1 MLLGSGSFVLRDY
14 GVFGYPIAHYH
25 RECFWQGEL
34 PLWNPLNNCGLPF
47 LAQWNTMTLYPGS
60 LCYLLLPLPWSL
72 GFFMLLHLW
81 LGGLGAYVVA
91 RRWTGFNFAAAVA
104 GVAYAFHG
112 LTQQSLMWPNNI
124 AAFGLLPWV
133 VLTVERGVREGGRKL
148 VVAAVVGALQMLT
161 GAPEVIVFTWVI
173 AGALAVFGVQ
183 GSKSKV
189 QSRGADECGS
199 DHGAPFPLTP
209 ALSPGEREGAG
220 TVEDASSAPLAS
232 PAPDPLATKTEADS
246 FVPRRDT
253 ILPLPE
259 GEGRG
264 EGEGRA
270 CSTIAASFTAEPP
283 APLITNHF
291 SLCFRLLGII
301 ALVTLLS
308 SAQLLPF
315 LDLLRHS
322 QRDAGFGD
330 SVWSLPAWGFANYLV
345 PLFRCI
351 LTSPGV
357 PLHSGQNWTSSYYA
371 GAGVLALALLAVLR
385 VSDRRSRLL
394 SLVGAVCLV
403 LALGE
408 GGFLFSIL
416 KKVLPLGVMRYPVKF
431 VIPLTFILPM
441 LAAFALAELFR
452 DTTVRSR
459 RREEAEPVEASA
471 SEAVETADIL
481 KGGPDTG
488 LKPGANESA
497 NESGDSVTRDS
508 EPEAPNADQSLLT
521 SAATVDERR
530 ARMARHR
537 LRAIAAVLTAVVVLI
552 AVLGWL
558 NPMAD
563 EGLESRLYLLYSSA
577 AGGLFL
583 IFTVAGVLTMR
594 TAESRTRCFLWSLAV
609 VGLIFADLRTHLPS
623 LTPRVPPGFLQ
634 PGQPDLQA
642 LTPVPRDGVAR
653 ASLTWQALK
662 EFKSKMLPDLD
673 QTLLLQRVG
682 LYDNLNLLDGIAKT
696 DGIFSLYLRE
706 QQEIEARMFLSGPT
720 NSLPGPLADFLGVAH
735 VSSPTNI
742 FKWHRRDT
750 ALPLITAGQ
759 RPEFAAAEISLPAMA
774 STSWNPA
781 ETVFIHPWEKGQVV
795 ATNAAVAK
803 VLSAKWAAR
812 RIECEVESDTPTLV
826 VIAQAFYHPWR
837 ATVNGQP
844 TTILRANHAFQAVAV
859 PSGRS
864 TVRLEY
870 VDRKFQFGVG
880 LSALGLVVCGALW
893 WRSGRMPNAQ

>member
-1 MLLGSGSFVLRDY
+1 MLGSGSFVLRDY

-25 RECFWQGEL
+25 RECFWNGEL

-91 RRWTGFNFAAAVA
+91 RRWTGFNLAAAVA

-133 VLTVERGVREGGRKL
+133 VLTVESGVREGGRKL

-161 GAPEVIVFTWVI
+161 GAPEVILFTWVI
-173 AGALAVFGVQ
+173 AGALAVFGIQ
-183 GSKSKV
+183 GSKFKV
-189 QSRGADECGS
+189 QDLMAQGRDGDKI
-199 DHGAPFPLTP
+199 APFPLTP
-209 ALSPGEREGAG
+209 ALSPGEREGVG
-220 TVEDASSAPLAS
+220 TVEDASGALLAS
-232 PAPDPLATKTEADS
+232 PAVGQPAPKSETVDTTPMLAAA
-246 FVPRRDT
+246 P
-253 ILPLPE
+253 PLPE

-264 EGEGRA
+264 EGEGRVRQPLA
-270 CSTIAASFTAEPP
+270 SSSTAKLP

-291 SLCFRLLGII
+291 SLCIRLVGIV
-301 ALVTLLS
+301 ALVTLLA

-322 QRDAGFGD
+322 QRDAGYGD

-371 GAGVLALALLAVLR
+371 GSGVLALALLAVLR

-394 SLVGAVCLV
+394 ALVGAICLV
-403 LALGE
+403 LAMGE
-408 GGFLFSIL
+408 GGFLFSML

-452 DTTVRSR
+452 DSNVRGR
-459 RREEAEPVEASA
+459 RPEEAGPFEASA
-471 SEAVETADIL
+471 SEAVETADGL

-497 NESGDSVTRDS
+497 NESSDSVSQKS
-508 EPEAPNADQSLLT
+508 ESQTQNAEQSLLT

-537 LRAIAAVLTAVVVLI
+537 LRAIAAVLTGVVVLI
-552 AVLGWL
+552 GVLGWL
-558 NPMAD
+558 NPMAG
-563 EGLESRLYLLYSSA
+563 EGLEARLLLLFSTV

-594 TAESRTRCFLWSLAV
+594 TAESRTRCFLWSLALL
-609 VGLIFADLRTHLPS
+609 GLIFADLRIHMLN
-623 LTPRVPPGFLQ
+623 LTPRVSPGFFQ

-642 LTPVPRDGVAR
+642 LTPAPRDGVAR
-653 ASLTWQALK
+653 ASMTWQALK

-673 QTLLLQRVG
+673 QTLLLQRIG
-682 LYDNLNLLDGIAKT
+682 LFDNLNLLDGIAKT

-706 QQEIEARMFLSGPT
+706 QQEVEARMFLGGPT
-720 NSLPGPLADFLGVAH
+720 NSLPGALADFLGIAH

-742 FKWHRRDT
+742 FKWQRRET

-759 RPEFAAAEISLPAMA
+759 RVDFAAAEVSLPAMA
-774 STSWNPA
+774 SASWKPA
-781 ETVFIHPWEKGQVV
+781 ETVFLHPWDQGQVTV
-795 ATNAAVAK
+795 TNAVVAK
-803 VLSAKWAAR
+803 IVSAKWAAQ
-812 RIECEVESDTPTLV
+812 RIECEVESAAPTLV

-844 TTILRANHAFQAVAV
+844 ASILRANHAFQAVAV
-859 PSGRS
+859 PQGKS

-870 VDRKFQFGVG
+870 VDRKFQAGVA
-880 LSALGLVVCGALW
+880 LSGLGLVVCGVLW
-893 WRSGRMPNAQ
+893 WRARKMTDGQ